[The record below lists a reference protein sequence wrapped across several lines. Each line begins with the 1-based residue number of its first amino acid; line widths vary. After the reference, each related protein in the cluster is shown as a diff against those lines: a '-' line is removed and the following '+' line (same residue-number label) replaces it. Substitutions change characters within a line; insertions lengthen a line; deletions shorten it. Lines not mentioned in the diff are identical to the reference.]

1 MKTNPDIPAPQAP
14 RERGTSLV
22 EVLVALLIF
31 LFLMIGV
38 LQMFS
43 MAFIINKGSEART
56 EMTYK
61 CQQVVENL
69 RYLNALYVGSD
80 YSTAVLPANVGV
92 NFTSLADGYTYDFYN
107 YSQTQLDASYW
118 GPSGA
123 NVVESVNPRYALSLA
138 VTDGGD
144 VWTVT
149 VTARPNPNDDANRYL
164 GVQPARRIVE
174 YVAQLPK

>member
-1 MKTNPDIPAPQAP
+1 MKPSQAVQP
-14 RERGTSLV
+14 VRDRGERGASLV

-61 CQQVVENL
+61 CQQMVENV
-69 RYLNALYVGSD
+69 RYLNALYKE
-80 YSTAVLPANVGV
+80 STPLPSGAGIS
-92 NFTSLADGYTYDFYN
+92 FPLADGYTYDLYN
-107 YSQTQLDASYW
+107 FSQTQLDASFW
-118 GPSGA
+118 GPNGA
-123 NVVESVNPRYALSLA
+123 NVVESVNPRYALSMA
-138 VTDGGD
+138 VVDDGD
-144 VWTVT
+144 FWTVT
-149 VTARPNPNDDANRYL
+149 VTARPNPNTDANKYL
-164 GVQPARRIVE
+164 GVQPRRRIVE